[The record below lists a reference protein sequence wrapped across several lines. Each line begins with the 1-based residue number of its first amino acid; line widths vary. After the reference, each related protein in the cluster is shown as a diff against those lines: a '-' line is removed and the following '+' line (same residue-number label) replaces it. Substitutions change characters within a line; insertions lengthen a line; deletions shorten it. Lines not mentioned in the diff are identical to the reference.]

1 MSFPQLSRI
10 SLTVS
15 GILVLASLVLL
26 ITPGPRL
33 SVEFTGGTMMEL
45 DLPEGKTPEQLDSA
59 LATFPKDDGTLANS
73 NIARTRTDTYF
84 VRLPSLSNE
93 EHLALLDHLEKN
105 LGDVTELQYTTIG
118 PTVGNTLKRQS
129 FLAIAAA
136 LTAIII
142 YLAFAFRKMPK
153 SLNVWS
159 FGIAAIV
166 ALAHDIIITMG
177 IFTILS
183 HYTTFQF
190 DTLFATAL
198 LSAMGY
204 SVSDTIVIFDRIR
217 DNVFLQPRGNFV
229 DITQAS
235 LKQSLSRTLSTGVGA
250 LIMLFA
256 LFLFGAESIRWFMLA
271 LIVGTVIGTYS
282 SFFVATPLVVF
293 FGQRKQK

>member
-1 MSFPQLSRI
+1 MSFPKLARI

-15 GILVLASLVLL
+15 GILVLASLILL

-45 DLPEGKTPEQLDSA
+45 DLPEGKTPEELNST
-59 LATFPKDDGTLANS
+59 LATFPKDGGTLANA

-84 VRLPSLSNE
+84 VRLPSLTNE
-93 EHLALLDHLEKN
+93 EHLGLLDHLKKN
-105 LGDVTELQYTTIG
+105 LGDVKELQYTTIG

-129 FLAIAAA
+129 FLAIGAA
-136 LTAIII
+136 LLAIII
-142 YLAFAFRKMPK
+142 YLAFAFRKMPR

-166 ALAHDIIITMG
+166 ALAHDILITMG

-217 DNVFLQPRGNFV
+217 DNVFLQPRGNFTE
-229 DITQAS
+229 ITQAS